1 MSSLNRISLGALS
14 GLGKNFTNI
23 FVNIIALPIYL
34 TFWNVE
40 LYGAWIIV
48 LTIHSFLKLPALSY
62 QEYLGSEFLKLGK
75 NNKIEISKIL
85 YGSIFIIIIYFLV
98 NFFLIYIIFNHTDF
112 ILLFS
117 KNNFILEKIKIAI
130 LILYGCEILSFVN
143 GVITRALYPFNYYP
157 KLNFLGLIISI
168 IIPLIQILSLSL
180 GFKIIGLCII
190 TAIIV
195 NFFNIILIIY
205 LNQLLIKEKIRFYK
219 YNLIEN
225 FKHLKNSTFL
235 ILGKTSELFKN
246 EGIRIILVPFL
257 GNFLMVNYSI
267 MKTASNLMRSFFNS
281 ILNSLII
288 EFIDYI
294 NQKNKI
300 KFQNTYLII
309 YFLNCL
315 IITTSVFFLQTIA
328 PPLFEFWT
336 KNKILFDNVLFAS
349 FSIAFIIMI
358 FYSPSLMI
366 LKGKNLFKEDFTI
379 SIITSTIFV
388 FISIISINNIGL
400 RGMGFSLIILE
411 IFSCL
416 LVLYYSFNWLKK
428 NFIQFDYKIL
438 GLSFID
444 IIITSIFIFVLIISD
459 IKQIFVIF
467 TYLLIKILIV
477 KIFWGFFLNHQKK
490 WFFNYKK
497 NDF

>member
-1 MSSLNRISLGALS
+1 
-14 GLGKNFTNI
+14 
-23 FVNIIALPIYL
+23 
-34 TFWNVE
+34 
-40 LYGAWIIV
+40 
-48 LTIHSFLKLPALSY
+48 
-62 QEYLGSEFLKLGK
+62 
-75 NNKIEISKIL
+75 
-85 YGSIFIIIIYFLV
+85 
-98 NFFLIYIIFNHTDF
+98 
-112 ILLFS
+112 
-117 KNNFILEKIKIAI
+117 
-130 LILYGCEILSFVN
+130 
-143 GVITRALYPFNYYP
+143 
-157 KLNFLGLIISI
+157 
-168 IIPLIQILSLSL
+168 
-180 GFKIIGLCII
+180 
-190 TAIIV
+190 
-195 NFFNIILIIY
+195 
-205 LNQLLIKEKIRFYK
+205 
-219 YNLIEN
+219 
-225 FKHLKNSTFL
+225 
-235 ILGKTSELFKN
+235 
-246 EGIRIILVPFL
+246 
-257 GNFLMVNYSI
+257 MVNYSI